1 MEEKSLELIKKEMV
15 HDQRVLKVKKFF
27 RNRSMVI
34 GALVMIL
41 LVLTAVFAERIAP
54 CDPYELDI
62 LNKNKAPG
70 VGHIFG
76 TDTFGRDLFS
86 RIIYGT
92 RISVIVGASVAG
104 LTLVLGLIL
113 GLYAGYYRK
122 VDTVVMRICDGL
134 KAIPSMLLAIALVAV
149 MGAGIKN
156 IILSLTVVYIPDI
169 ARVAR
174 AVTLQVKQQT
184 YVEALTASG
193 ATKTRIIWKNILPN
207 VISSVL
213 VQVSFIFATAVIT
226 EASLSFLGVGIPVPE
241 PSWGNI
247 ISEGKTVIYKDWW
260 MIVFPGLFTAVSV
273 LGLNLFGDGLRD
285 FLDPLTN

>member
-15 HDQRVLKVKKFF
+15 HEQRVLKVKKFF

-184 YVEALTASG
+184 YVEALTAPG

-247 ISEGKTVIYKDWW
+247 ISEGKTAIYKDWW